1 MSKWLRKMT
10 DTVTNPDTMDKIVLI
25 VAVAGIAVI
34 FLTLRN
40 VPTPNEYHADVRAY
54 LDEMNH
60 LQQSTNYS
68 VEKGDLYSAC
78 ITQRMVADLALQ
90 HNVGDLGIDVDNI
103 LRLEELICG
112 TELKETI

>member
-1 MSKWLRKMT
+1 MKLKIPS
-10 DTVTNPDTMDKIVLI
+10 PDTMDKIVLI

-40 VPTPNEYHADVRAY
+40 LPTADEYHADVTEY
-54 LDEMNH
+54 LQEMNQ
-60 LQQSTNYS
+60 LQQLTNYS
-68 VEKGDLYSAC
+68 VERGDMYSAC
-78 ITQRMVADLALQ
+78 ITQRMVVDLALQ
-90 HNVGDLGIDVDNI
+90 HNVSDLGIDVDNI

>member
-1 MSKWLRKMT
+1 MKIKLPS
-10 DTVTNPDTMDKIVLI
+10 PDTMDKAVLV
-25 VAVAGIAVI
+25 VAVLGIAVI

-40 VPTPNEYHADVRAY
+40 VPTPDEYHADVRAY
-54 LDEMNH
+54 LEEMNQ
-60 LQQSTNYS
+60 LQTATNYS

-78 ITQRMVADLALQ
+78 ITQKMVVDLALQ
-90 HNVGDLGIDVDNI
+90 HNVSDLGIDVDNI

>member
-1 MSKWLRKMT
+1 MYTWKKKMMA
-10 DTVTNPDTMDKIVLI
+10 TVTNPSFGDKMVLV
-25 VAVAGIAVI
+25 VAIAGIITV

-40 VPTPNEYHADVRAY
+40 VPTPDEYHADVRAY
-54 LDEMNH
+54 LDEMNQ

-90 HNVGDLGIDVDNI
+90 HNVSDLGIDVDNI

>member
-1 MSKWLRKMT
+1 MKIKLPS
-10 DTVTNPDTMDKIVLI
+10 PDTMDKIVLG
-25 VAVAGIAVI
+25 VAVAGVAVI
-34 FLTLRN
+34 TLTLHN
-40 VPTPNEYHADVRAY
+40 LPSADEHLADVTGY
-54 LDEMNH
+54 LNEMNQ

-78 ITQRMVADLALQ
+78 ITQRMVVDLALQ

-112 TELKETI
+112 TELKRTI